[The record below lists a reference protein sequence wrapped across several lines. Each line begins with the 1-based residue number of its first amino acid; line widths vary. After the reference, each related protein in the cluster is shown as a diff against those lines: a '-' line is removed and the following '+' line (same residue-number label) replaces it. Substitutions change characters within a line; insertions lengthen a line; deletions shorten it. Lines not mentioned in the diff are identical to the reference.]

1 MVVLFLFLTSFFCSK
16 GDKTIQPVLPP
27 TDSGN
32 DNNISEQSDVFYGN
46 PSRDSSDLPQYY
58 SSKIIPIMPV
68 ETFDEIENR
77 LRTVIGDGKI
87 QEGQIIF
94 IKAEPTDLEKQNPPL
109 VRFDFAAA
117 ENAISPDEISILVD
131 NKDISADFTY
141 SLYYNHI
148 REANFYSGFFELN
161 YYLNPE
167 IPHELKINFHPE
179 NGGILEKGFTF
190 NVPQDDRLNLFNA
203 GYIPDESGQDV
214 VRDKIIVGIN
224 MPEFLKGR
232 NSLFRINSWEISYAD
247 GTLMPLIQEIIMV
260 SPHIFHVKFASDI
273 DLSKI
278 ISIRFHPS
286 DGIYSNRFE
295 INGPRGVVDRGGE
308 AYRELA
314 YDNCGDESPCKKDG
328 NDQEYGFTGSE
339 EHDAQDCEQNHWIS
353 VTSRCPPRGQCDPRI
368 QARYEKITDYQ
379 FENDYE
385 NDCGEAPIAVTAFFW
400 PSTSGI
406 CGNPTITIDH
416 RLDYEVVLDM
426 IANPP
431 PNPPNDYCKVD
442 SIGPLGVTSDQ
453 EPPQIDPVS
462 TCFIKKFDCAPGH
475 CGPNCDDPTCMD
487 CEKWTKYILRVNAN
501 DDHCILDNFM
511 FYIYYTDCV
520 EPRTTFFRFFH
531 GIYEDHHIMKEY
543 YVDPNLFACASKM
556 KIIAHDKKG
565 NWSCHWMEK
574 LPANATEFD
583 PKKLPY
589 PVKLNLSFDNRPSDK
604 QYVNLSWMLSDQID
618 QEICAPHLIKDQ
630 NLDYDV
636 NHGPEIFVQVDAIPP
651 FGGIEINLEYI
662 DPPFVFS
669 GKEPTN
675 TWSTPPP
682 APPPTSCN
690 PSTTNPDTTCS
701 ETNNCTGTM
710 GNYYKLWSQHSP
722 YGGDYR
728 TLGDNWNYYIVNHSQ
743 IDYYNVPQCDPIRRL
758 DSPSTPCFWNCT
770 APSTPGVYCT
780 NLRCY
785 GGLIPYS
792 TNINGKFAVYFAT
805 MSHGGD
811 NFKFRASG
819 YNPFMMGLTDCVV
832 GGPSQTFTVWRKIYL
847 DYVWMEDRNNQYPS
861 CTVNTSDEYK
871 GVHHINNAN
880 FNRIKNIYD
889 DCFIE
894 IEPSPNPYPNSY
906 YQFAVDWY
914 LELLYYGDSTGF
926 RPSPPDHVMLLGVD
940 HVNHVVPD
948 LCGGLLGLSFPYYWF
963 YGTDWEKAYYNYCA
977 VGYIQ
982 DIHIPGGSI
991 YLDRIWQSNAQ
1002 KHILTLS
1009 AHELGHCL
1017 ASKGY
1022 FTMDNKKPYGLMNWC
1037 GPEYDNRSYFH
1048 EEHIIDLRS
1057 GLPHFDSND
1066 Y

>member
-1 MVVLFLFLTSFFCSK
+1 MPPPRIILMIVLFLFLTSLFCSK

-27 TDSGN
+27 VDKGN
-32 DNNISEQSDVFYGN
+32 DGNNSEQSDVFYGN

-58 SSKIIPIMPV
+58 SSKIIPIMLV
-68 ETFDEIENR
+68 ETADEIENR
-77 LRTVIGDGKI
+77 LKTVIGDGKI

-94 IKAEPTDLEKQNPPL
+94 IKAEPGNLARQNPPL
-109 VRFDFAAA
+109 VRFDFAAS

-131 NKDISADFTY
+131 NTDISSDFTY
-141 SLYYNHI
+141 SLYYNHV

-161 YYLNPE
+161 YYLNPD
-167 IPHELKINFHPE
+167 IPHELKINFHSE
-179 NGGILEKGFTF
+179 NAGVIEKRFIF
-190 NVPQDDRLNLFNA
+190 NAPQDDRLNLFNA
-203 GYIPDESGQDV
+203 GYIPDETGQDV

-224 MPEFLKGR
+224 MPEFLKGS

-308 AYRELA
+308 AYRKLA
-314 YDNCGDESPCKKDG
+314 VYDDCDEVPCKQG
-328 NDQEYGFTGSE
+328 YGFTGSE
-339 EHDAQDCEQNHWIS
+339 EHSAQDCEQNHWIS

-462 TCFIKKFDCAPGH
+462 TCFIKKYDCAPGH
-475 CGPNCDDPTCMD
+475 CGPNCDDPSCMD

-589 PVKLNLSFDNRPSDK
+589 PVKLALSFDNRPSDK
-604 QYVNLSWMLSDQID
+604 QYVNLSRMFSDEWD

-636 NHGPEIFVQVDAIPP
+636 NHGPEIFVQVDTIPP
-651 FGGIEINLEYI
+651 FGGIEIKLEYL
-662 DPPFVFS
+662 DPPFVFL
-669 GKEPTN
+669 GTGPTN
-675 TWSTPPP
+675 TWSTPPDPVLCTP
-682 APPPTSCN
+682 A
-690 PSTTNPDTTCS
+690 TNPDTLCAES
-701 ETNNCTGTM
+701 NNCTGTVE
-710 GNYYKLWSQHSP
+710 NYFRLWSQHEA
-722 YGGDYR
+722 YGGDQR
-728 TLGDNWNYYIVNHSQ
+728 LLGDNWNYYIDDEWQ
-743 IDYYNVPQCDPIRRL
+743 KDYYNVPPCDPIRRL
-758 DSPSTPCFWNCT
+758 DSPNTPGFWNCKP
-770 APSTPGVYCT
+770 PSLPGVYCT
-780 NLRCY
+780 NLWFY
-785 GGLIPYS
+785 PGQISYETKIS
-792 TNINGKFAVYFAT
+792 GKFALYFDT
-805 MSHGGD
+805 KSHGGD
-811 NFKFRASG
+811 NFQFKASG
-819 YNPFMMGLTDCVV
+819 FNPFMEGLKDCVV
-832 GGPSQTFTVWRKIYL
+832 TGPSQTFTVWRKIYL
-847 DYVWMEDRNNQYPS
+847 QKAWMNDRGNVYPDPP
-861 CTVNTSDEYK
+861 CTP
-871 GVHHINNAN
+871 
-880 FNRIKNIYD
+880 NRLEHEGIHDVGDGDVSKIIGAYD

-894 IEPSPNPYPNSY
+894 IEEASYNYLLPYEL
-906 YQFAVDWY
+906 AVTHY
-914 LELLYYGDSTGF
+914 VSYGDQTGF
-926 RPSPPDHVMLLGVD
+926 RPPPNDTILLLGID
-940 HVNHVVPD
+940 HLD
-948 LCGGLLGLSFPYYWF
+948 DECGGLYGFSWDYWNHLLS
-963 YGTDWEKAYYNYCA
+963 GDAYYNYCA
-977 VGYIQ
+977 VGYIY
-982 DIHIPGGSI
+982 DDMHGLGHLN
-991 YLDRIWQSNAQ
+991 YLDQSWTDKYLIIQQNTA
-1002 KHILTLS
+1002 
-1009 AHELGHCL
+1009 AHEIGHCL
-1017 ASKGY
+1017 GRGGINHNDY
-1022 FTMDNKKPYGLMNWC
+1022 TYGLMVAYYTKADDC
-1037 GPEYDNRSYFH
+1037 RSYFH
-1048 EEHIIDLRS
+1048 ERHILKLRD
-1057 GLPHFDSND
+1057 GIPEFDSD
-1066 Y
+1066 